1 MALERIKQQA
11 RLSVLEKLKQKGAPG
26 MSPIP
31 APMSPEEIGSEAP
44 EETLNDMGFQ
54 MGPEQD
60 PTSLR
65 TKLRKK
71 KRIGPEQP
79 GMDAAMPTVV
89 TGKY

>member
-31 APMSPEEIGSEAP
+31 APMSPEEMGSEAP
-44 EETLNDMGFQ
+44 EETLNDMGF
-54 MGPEQD
+54 PEIKED
-60 PTSLR
+60 GLKVR
-65 TKLRKK
+65 LRKK
-71 KRIGPEQP
+71 KRPGPEQDS
-79 GMDAAMPTVV
+79 MDAAMPAVV